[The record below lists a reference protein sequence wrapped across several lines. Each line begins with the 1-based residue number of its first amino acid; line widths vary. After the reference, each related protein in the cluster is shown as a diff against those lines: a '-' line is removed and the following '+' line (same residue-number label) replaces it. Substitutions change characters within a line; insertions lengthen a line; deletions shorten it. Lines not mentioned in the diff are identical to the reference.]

1 MNKIPLETIFKA
13 VFGDVV
19 KEFESKSKINNIIN
33 VVVVSLAIFLL
44 SFSFIIYHSL
54 MKPIVYAA
62 EWAIKPKNI
71 LDKEELNLKI
81 KLAIYSPFIL
91 IAAIILISILI
102 VIGILDIIAKLAS
115 YMFKYWNISLPLIIS
130 TTVALIM
137 QYQFGINI
145 FSFNDNQLFIENSY
159 GIQIAMLSIFSL
171 FGLIAISATVYEI
184 SKNVKAQNN
193 AGADHSPLG
202 DQSTT
207 PPNERNHR
215 GCQPNVGN
223 VDDVD

>member
-1 MNKIPLETIFKA
+1 MNKIPLKKIFEVA
-13 VFGDVV
+13 FGDVV
-19 KEFESKSKINNIIN
+19 KDFESKSKINKIIIAM
-33 VVVVSLAIFLL
+33 VVSLAIILL
-44 SFSFIIYHSL
+44 SFLFIIYHSL

-62 EWAIKPKNI
+62 EWAIKRKNI
-71 LDKEELNLKI
+71 LDEEELKLKI

-102 VIGILDIIAKLAS
+102 VIGILDIIGKLVF
-115 YMFKYWNISLPLIIS
+115 YLFKHWKISLPVIIS

-171 FGLIAISATVYEI
+171 FGIIAISATVYEI

-202 DQSTT
+202 DQPTT
-207 PPNERNHR
+207 PPNCRYSY
-215 GCQPNVGN
+215 
-223 VDDVD
+223 DVDGVVD